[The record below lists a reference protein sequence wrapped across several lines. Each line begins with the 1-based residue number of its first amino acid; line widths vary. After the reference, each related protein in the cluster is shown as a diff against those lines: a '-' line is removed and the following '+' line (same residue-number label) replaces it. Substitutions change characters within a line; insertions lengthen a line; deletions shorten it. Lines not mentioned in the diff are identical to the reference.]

1 VPAASAK
8 AVLLAARVDGDTGN
22 KGSKP
27 IFFEI
32 KAQNHEKIVVREK
45 ASFYLP

>member
-1 VPAASAK
+1 
-8 AVLLAARVDGDTGN
+8 VLLSARVEAGAGK
-22 KGSKP
+22 KGSNP
-27 IFFEI
+27 IIFEV